1 MYLCNGPFH
10 KRTTSQTG
18 SVHFLKVVVRVAEV
32 LADHYLANVISKIE
46 KKSRII
52 VSDLE
57 DLDTHCLY

>member
-1 MYLCNGPFH
+1 MYLCNGPLY
-10 KRTTSQTG
+10 KRTTSQAG

-46 KKSRII
+46 EKSRII

-57 DLDTHCLY
+57 GLDTRC